1 MKRAMASGKSN
12 DSGNKGCRQVSATRA
27 MGAATMTVMRLAS
40 DKEGKDEDGK
50 SDGDSNGNE
59 GCGQQR
65 GVYVT
70 V

>member
-1 MKRAMASGKSN
+1 
-12 DSGNKGCRQVSATRA
+12 